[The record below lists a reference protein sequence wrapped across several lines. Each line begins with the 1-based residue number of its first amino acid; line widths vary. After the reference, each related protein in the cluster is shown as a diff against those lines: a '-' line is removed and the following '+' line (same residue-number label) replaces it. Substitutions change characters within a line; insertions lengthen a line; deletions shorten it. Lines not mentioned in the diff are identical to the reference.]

1 MMVKRFVWGFLC
13 CVLLAGCAADK
24 TSEQQAERMMITAR
38 DLEDGMDTLPNA
50 IARYAEIVAKYPK
63 TEAAKS
69 ASNRQDQL
77 LKIQEMFAN
86 GVPAD
91 QDSLVAFYEQAVTVA
106 PGYFALLK
114 KLGTIYFNQT
124 TLLNPSAVKTR
135 FAGYKD
141 ESVVVWEK
149 QDKLWQT
156 YNFRPLPSDRLW
168 QDNLCRQAIDVAEM
182 LINKEFSEFD
192 RAANVLNRG
201 LHYGNSEDV
210 RAKAKVVAGFCAF
223 RKGKKENL
231 EEGIA
236 FSKEALDYEFLADS
250 DRARAYHVMGLCYT
264 YLHQES
270 GEMADLDA
278 AIKALNE
285 CVNIDGSMTDARDL
299 LKNLRQAREKL
310 PS

>member
-1 MMVKRFVWGFLC
+1 MKNRFMWVILC
-13 CVLLAGCAADK
+13 CVMLTGCGADK
-24 TSEQQAERMMITAR
+24 TSQQQAERMLVTAR
-38 DLEDGMDTLPNA
+38 DLEDGLDTLPEA

-63 TEAAKS
+63 TEAAQG
-69 ASNRQDQL
+69 ASKRQEQL
-77 LKIQEMFAN
+77 LKVQEMFAT
-86 GVPAD
+86 GLPED
-91 QDSLVAFYEQAVTVA
+91 SDSLVAFYERATAVA
-106 PGYFALLK
+106 PGHFALLK
-114 KLGTIYFNQT
+114 KLGTIYYNQT
-124 TLLNPSAVKTR
+124 TLLNPSAVKTLYK
-135 FAGYKD
+135 GYKD

-156 YNFRPLPSDRLW
+156 YDFRPLPSDRLW

-182 LINKEFSEFD
+182 LIHKEFQEFD
-192 RAANVLNRG
+192 RASAVLQRG

-223 RKGKKENL
+223 RKGKKENF

-236 FSKEALDYEFLADS
+236 LSKAALDYEFLKDE
-250 DRARAYHVMGLCYT
+250 DRARAYHVIGLCYT
-264 YLHQES
+264 YLHQDS

-285 CVNIDGSMTDARDL
+285 CVNIDKDMVDARDL
-299 LKNLRQAREKL
+299 LKTLRQMREKL

>member
-1 MMVKRFVWGFLC
+1 MMMRFVWGVLC
-13 CVLLAGCAADK
+13 CVFLAGCAADK
-24 TSEQQAERMMITAR
+24 TSEQQAERMLVTAR

-50 IARYAEIVAKYPK
+50 IARYAEVVAKYPK

-69 ASNRQDQL
+69 ASSRQDQL
-77 LKIQEMFAN
+77 LKIQEMFAE
-86 GVPAD
+86 GLPED
-91 QDSLVAFYEQAVTVA
+91 PDSVVAFYEKATRVA

-135 FAGYKD
+135 YKGYKD

-156 YNFRPLPSDRLW
+156 YTFRPLPSDRLW

-182 LINKEFSEFD
+182 LIDKEFSEFD
-192 RAANVLNRG
+192 RASNVLQRG

-231 EEGIA
+231 QEGIA
-236 FSKEALDYEFLADS
+236 LSKEALDYEFLTDM
-250 DRARAYHVMGLCYT
+250 DRARAYHVIGLCYT
-264 YLHQES
+264 YLHQDT

-285 CVNIDGSMTDARDL
+285 CVNIDSGMADARDL
-299 LKNLRQAREKL
+299 LKSLRQIREKL